1 MQETI
6 KAKGHENVRSAHKT
20 TLEFTKEKELGKNG
34 DCIIAVA
41 ADKACADFGEEFKEA
56 LRKGAGL
63 KIEIEAGG
71 EKDTV
76 HAKGSSGLLLDD
88 AKETVIRKSDF
99 ISGRTLAINAD
110 KSSSELNKKLV
121 AKLKI
126 PGQEVTIVLT
136 IESGKA
142 PAA

>member
-1 MQETI
+1 MQETV
-6 KAKGHENVRSAHKT
+6 KAKGHENVQSTHKT
-20 TLEFTKEKELGKNG
+20 TLEFTKEETLGKNG
-34 DCIIAVA
+34 DCIIAVS
-41 ADKACADFGEEFKEA
+41 ADKACADFGEGFKEA

-76 HAKGSSGLLLDD
+76 HAKGSKELLLDD
-88 AKETVIRKSDF
+88 GKETVIRKSDF

-110 KSSSELNKKLV
+110 KASAELKKSLIE
-121 AKLKI
+121 KLKK
-126 PGQEVTIVLT
+126 PGQEVRIVLT